1 MSTSLLITILL
12 SAGITA
18 LMRTVPLILLS
29 RFRMAPVVQNWLGFI
44 PSAIMAAIIT
54 SELVHKPLL
63 SPSGLSM
70 SLMAA
75 VLATICG
82 IVTRSLFVTVI
93 AGMAGILV
101 LKYLLGA

>member
-29 RFRMAPVVQNWLGFI
+29 RFKMAPVVQNWLGFI

-63 SPSGLSM
+63 SPSGLSL

-75 VLATICG
+75 ALATACG

-93 AGMAGILV
+93 AGMVGILG
-101 LKYLLGA
+101 LKYLLGG

>member
-75 VLATICG
+75 ALATVCG

-93 AGMAGILV
+93 AGMVGVLG
-101 LKYLLGA
+101 LKYLLGG

>member
-75 VLATICG
+75 ALATVCG

-93 AGMAGILV
+93 AGMVGILV

>member
-63 SPSGLSM
+63 TPSGLSL

-75 VLATICG
+75 ALATVCG

>member
-63 SPSGLSM
+63 SPSGLSL

-75 VLATICG
+75 ALATVCG

-93 AGMAGILV
+93 AGMVGILV

>member
-12 SAGITA
+12 CAGITA

-63 SPSGLSM
+63 TPSGLSL

-75 VLATICG
+75 ALATVCG

-93 AGMAGILV
+93 AGMVGILG
-101 LKYLLGA
+101 LKYLLGG

>member
-54 SELVHKPLL
+54 SEIVHKPLL

-75 VLATICG
+75 ALATVCG

-93 AGMAGILV
+93 AGMVGILG

>member
-63 SPSGLSM
+63 LPSGLSM

-75 VLATICG
+75 ALATVCG

-93 AGMAGILV
+93 AGMVGILV

>member
-12 SAGITA
+12 CAGITA

-63 SPSGLSM
+63 TPSGLSL
-70 SLMAA
+70 SLLAA
-75 VLATICG
+75 ALATVCG

-93 AGMAGILV
+93 AGMVGILG

>member
-12 SAGITA
+12 SAGMTA

-63 SPSGLSM
+63 TPSGLSL

-75 VLATICG
+75 ALATVCG

-93 AGMAGILV
+93 AGMVGILG

>member
-75 VLATICG
+75 ALATLCG

-93 AGMAGILV
+93 AGMLGVLG
-101 LKYLLGA
+101 LKYLLGG

>member
-75 VLATICG
+75 ALATFCG
-82 IVTRSLFVTVI
+82 MVTRSLFVTVI

>member
-12 SAGITA
+12 CAGITA

-63 SPSGLSM
+63 TPSGLSL
-70 SLMAA
+70 SLLAA
-75 VLATICG
+75 ALATVCG

-93 AGMAGILV
+93 AGMVGILG
-101 LKYLLGA
+101 LKYLLGG

>member
-54 SELVHKPLL
+54 SELVHKPLF

-75 VLATICG
+75 ALATVCG

-93 AGMAGILV
+93 AGMVGILV
-101 LKYLLGA
+101 LKSLLGG